1 MDAESQELYNDTI
14 DTRELIHEDF
24 QKKADSL
31 GGNSHTVHTSSYRS
45 HTISSSTGLANNE
58 CTDEIIEFNFD

>member
-45 HTISSSTGLANNE
+45 HTISSSTG
-58 CTDEIIEFNFD
+58 